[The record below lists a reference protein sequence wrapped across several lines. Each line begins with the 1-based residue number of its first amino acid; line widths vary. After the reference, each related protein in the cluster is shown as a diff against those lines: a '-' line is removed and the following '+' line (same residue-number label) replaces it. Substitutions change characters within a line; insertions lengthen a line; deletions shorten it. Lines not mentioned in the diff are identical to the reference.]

1 MLCFLIIF
9 NIRAETSHC
18 SPKRSMEALNSSLPY
33 MYTKMMMHLQIQ
45 KKPPGLLLSII
56 ITKMTAWASCY
67 YLLLPFP
74 LMSKNFSMHF
84 LVIDAL
90 EQYKEISY
98 QLPITELERMTDIYP
113 QMATPEDF
121 FCTISSVI
129 HIMITSNSN
138 SNSFSLTFLFFCSL
152 PFLSVFCH

>member
-1 MLCFLIIF
+1 MTQ
-9 NIRAETSHC
+9 NIYRDI
-18 SPKRSMEALNSSLPY
+18 SLLSQKQQEI
-33 MYTKMMMHLQIQ
+33 TKLFFTIYVHKNDDAFADT
-45 KKPPGLLLSII
+45 KKTPGLLLSII
-56 ITKMTAWASCY
+56 VTKMTAWTSCCY
-67 YLLLPFP
+67 SLLPFP
-74 LMSKNFSMHF
+74 LRSKNFSMHF

-98 QLPITELERMTDIYP
+98 QFPITELERMTDIYP

-129 HIMITSNSN
+129 HIMIKSNSI

-152 PFLSVFCH
+152 PFLSVFCHQ

>member
-1 MLCFLIIF
+1 MTQ
-9 NIRAETSHC
+9 NIYRDI
-18 SPKRSMEALNSSLPY
+18 SLLSQKKHGS
-33 MYTKMMMHLQIQ
+33 TKLFFTIYVHKNDDAFAAT

-67 YLLLPFP
+67 YSLLPFP

-90 EQYKEISY
+90 EQYKEIAY
-98 QLPITELERMTDIYP
+98 QLQINYKLLTDIYP

-121 FCTISSVI
+121 FGTISSVI
-129 HIMITSNSN
+129 HIMIKSNSN
-138 SNSFSLTFLFFCSL
+138 SNSFSMTFLFFCSL
-152 PFLSVFCH
+152 PFLSVFCHQ